1 MIVAAASGGFG
12 GAIVLCETALGVGIA
27 IGPLL
32 SGTLLS
38 GTLREIRWRGP
49 FIGVSVLMAIALL
62 AMVGS
67 GRTHP
72 EARP

>member
-12 GAIVLCETALGVGIA
+12 GAIVLYETALGVGMA

-32 SGTLLS
+32 SGTL
-38 GTLREIRWRGP
+38 GEISWRDP
-49 FIGVSVLMAIALL
+49 FFGVSFLMAIALL